1 MGRRP
6 NGSTCW
12 KATPL
17 KPAANGAGC
26 FVLLTNLSDQVAQ
39 WPAPELLAL
48 AESLTGSEKNNR
60 FRQGSR

>member
-6 NGSTCW
+6 NGSNCW

-17 KPAANGAGC
+17 NPAAKGAG
-26 FVLLTNLSDQVAQ
+26 FLVLLTNRADQVAQ